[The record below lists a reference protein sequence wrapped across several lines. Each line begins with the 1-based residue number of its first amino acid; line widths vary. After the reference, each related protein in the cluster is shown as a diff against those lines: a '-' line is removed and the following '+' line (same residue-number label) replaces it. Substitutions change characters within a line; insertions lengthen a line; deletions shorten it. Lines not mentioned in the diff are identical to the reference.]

1 MEIIKQT
8 FKKCSQIL
16 APLSRIIQQ
25 ANFASLVK
33 APEADLMGSFE
44 KAIAT
49 SSLEIKKVMPH
60 HLRVVIPSTVNVDI
74 PCNTLA
80 YAELGNQL
88 LTEASGGTTAKL
100 FSGSY
105 KTDGNEYV
113 SEPVIE
119 LESWMTA
126 SEFLANLSE
135 IMGFLELL
143 LQELNQECLFFVID
157 SRAQL
162 ISIKP
167 SSRLYQKREF
177 V

>member
-1 MEIIKQT
+1 MEIIKAILE
-8 FKKCSQIL
+8 KCGKIL
-16 APLSRIIQQ
+16 FPLTKIFQQ
-25 ANFASLVK
+25 ANSSYLLK
-33 APEADLMGSFE
+33 APEADLMDSFE
-44 KAIAT
+44 KAIAL

-60 HLRVVIPSTVNVDI
+60 HFRIVIPSTINIDI
-74 PCNTLA
+74 PSNTLA

-88 LTEASGGTTAKL
+88 LTKVSGGATAKL

-119 LESWMTA
+119 LESWMKA

-143 LQELNQECLFFVID
+143 LRELNQECLFFVID
-157 SRAQL
+157 SRARL

-167 SSRLYQKREF
+167 
-177 V
+177 